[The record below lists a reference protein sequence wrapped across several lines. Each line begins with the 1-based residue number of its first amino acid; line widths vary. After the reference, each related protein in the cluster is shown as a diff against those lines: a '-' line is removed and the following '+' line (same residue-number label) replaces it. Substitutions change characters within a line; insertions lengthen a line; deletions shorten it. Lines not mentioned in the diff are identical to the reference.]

1 MRRLIECQCAMLLLL
16 FIVSGCASGPGK
28 ETIANIE
35 QYFVDNEFAEVSV
48 EVTPDELFALPPQV
62 EVDLRQEYK
71 RSRMARDYIAANLWL
86 ANYINADNGGFKYQD
101 NLTKTPMDT
110 FNARAGNCLSL
121 VLLSASLADALGVDV
136 EFQEV
141 DVPPVWDKAGDFYL
155 VNGHINLRLI
165 PRESSE
171 TFLADKNALQID
183 FLPERSMRGYAK
195 RRIDRTTV
203 MAMFYNNVAAESLVE
218 GKYDLSY
225 AYLKQSLQL
234 KADFIPALNTLAIL
248 YRYKGLDEKAEVLY
262 KLALSQNSED
272 MNALFNY
279 GVLLA
284 SQNRLE
290 EWAEVHKTLELVR
303 IRNPYYYYDMA
314 QQAYSDHEYQ
324 TALTWYKRA
333 VEKADYR
340 HEFYFGLS
348 RAYWAMG
355 DERRAKLNMQK
366 ALSLSVD
373 EYNQKR
379 YQAKLQ
385 AMQSHLGMH

>member
-1 MRRLIECQCAMLLLL
+1 MKRLFEYRRAMLLLF

-28 ETIANIE
+28 ETLANID
-35 QYFVDNEFAEVSV
+35 QYFADEEFTAVAV
-48 EVTPDELFALPPQV
+48 QVTPDKLFALPTQV
-62 EVDLRQEYK
+62 TVDLRQDYK

-86 ANYINADNGGFKYQD
+86 ANYINADKGGFKYRD
-101 NLTKTPMDT
+101 NLTKIPADT
-110 FNARAGNCLSL
+110 FDARAGNCLSL

-141 DVPPVWDKAGDFYL
+141 EVPPVWDKAGDFYL

-165 PRESSE
+165 PRETSD

-183 FLPERSMRGYAK
+183 FLPERTMRGYAK

-218 GKYDLSY
+218 GRYDQAY
-225 AYLKQSLQL
+225 AYLKQSLML

-248 YRYKGLDEKAEVLY
+248 YRYKGLDDRAETLY
-262 KLALSQNSED
+262 KLALSQDSED

-279 GVLLA
+279 SVLLA
-284 SQNRLE
+284 SQDRLE

-314 QQAYSDHEYQ
+314 QQAYSEHEYQ
-324 TALTWYKRA
+324 TALAWYKRA

-348 RAYWAMG
+348 RAYWATG

-373 EYNQKR
+373 EYNQRR

-385 AMQSHLGMH
+385 AMQSHQGIH

>member
-1 MRRLIECQCAMLLLL
+1 MKRLFEYKRAMLLLF

-28 ETIANIE
+28 ETLANID
-35 QYFVDNEFAEVSV
+35 QYFVDDEFTSV
-48 EVTPDELFALPPQV
+48 TVQVTPDKLFSLPAK
-62 EVDLRQEYK
+62 EINHLRQDFE
-71 RSRMARDYIAANLWL
+71 RNRMARDFTPSHRWL
-86 ANYINADNGGFKYQD
+86 ADYINADEGGFKYRD
-101 NLTKTPMDT
+101 NLTKPPMDT

-121 VLLSASLADALGVDV
+121 VLLSASLADTLGVDV

-141 DVPPVWDKAGDFYL
+141 EVPPVWDKAGDFYL
-155 VNGHINLRLI
+155 VNGHINLRLSPKEKI
-165 PRESSE
+165 D
-171 TFLADKNALQID
+171 TYFVDTKAVQID
-183 FLPERSMRGYAK
+183 FLPERTMRGYAK

-218 GKYDLSY
+218 GHYDQAY
-225 AYLKQSLQL
+225 AYLKQSLKL

-248 YRYKGLDEKAEVLY
+248 YRYKGLDNRAESLY
-262 KLALSQNSED
+262 KLALSRDSED

-284 SQNRLE
+284 SQDRLE
-290 EWAEVHKTLELVR
+290 EWAQVHKALELVR

-324 TALTWYKRA
+324 TALIWYKRA

-348 RAYWAMG
+348 KAYWATG

-373 EYNQKR
+373 EYNQRR

-385 AMQSHLGMH
+385 AMQTH